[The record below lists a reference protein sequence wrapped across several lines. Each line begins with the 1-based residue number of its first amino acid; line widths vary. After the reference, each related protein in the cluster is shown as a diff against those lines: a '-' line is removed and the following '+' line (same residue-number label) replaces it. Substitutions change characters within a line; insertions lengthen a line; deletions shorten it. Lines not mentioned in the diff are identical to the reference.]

1 MKSIVL
7 NGYKFCPSEYLEFT
21 KKCCTLYFKKMLVA
35 LSKKISKMIR
45 FRKKTHENIDIIIST
60 GNVGRNKN
68 IIM

>member
-1 MKSIVL
+1 
-7 NGYKFCPSEYLEFT
+7 
-21 KKCCTLYFKKMLVA
+21 
-35 LSKKISKMIR
+35 MIR